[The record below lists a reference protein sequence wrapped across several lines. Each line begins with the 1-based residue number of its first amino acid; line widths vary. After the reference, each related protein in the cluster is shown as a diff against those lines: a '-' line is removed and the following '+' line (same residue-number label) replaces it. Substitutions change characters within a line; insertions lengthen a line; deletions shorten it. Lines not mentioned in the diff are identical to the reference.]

1 MTLAILADIGG
12 TNTRV
17 ALADGRM
24 VRADSIRRFPNADYK
39 ARGRDIAHIL
49 RDYLTE
55 TAAKVGG
62 VCVAAAV
69 FLSRHVAGLA
79 MRAVIERREAAAVV
93 GVDVDRVQRLSFMVG
108 FGTAAQ
114 DGVATLTNLDW
125 TMDADKLRAATGATR
140 VAILNDLQAQ
150 GHALGH
156 IAADKLRPVIAGP
169 QKDGAAMLV
178 VGLGTGVN
186 AAPVHGAGAM
196 RIVPPSECGHVNM
209 PVRSDEDLRLMRF
222 VEALLTSRG
231 ETPHCGVEEVLSGRG
246 LANLHAFAASQAGQ
260 PDTLSSS
267 EVLAAL
273 DRGDAV
279 ATQAAR
285 AYTRILAQTLADLAL
300 IHLPYG
306 GIYLIGGMARA
317 MTPHLKGFGLGET
330 FREPRRVDLLE
341 RDFAVSVVEDDF
353 AALTGCAVWL
363 DAQIV

>member
-62 VCVAAAV
+62 VCVAAAGPV
-69 FLSRHVAGLA
+69 
-79 MRAVIERREAAAVV
+79 
-93 GVDVDRVQRLSFMVG
+93 
-108 FGTAAQ
+108 Q

-306 GIYLIGGMARA
+306 GIYLIGGMSRA
-317 MTPHLKGFGLGET
+317 MTPHFARFGLEAA
-330 FREPRRVDLLE
+330 FREDRRVDLL
-341 RDFAVSVVEDDF
+341 RTDFAITVVEDDY
-353 AALTGCAVWL
+353 AALTGCAAYL
-363 DAQIV
+363 NNAR